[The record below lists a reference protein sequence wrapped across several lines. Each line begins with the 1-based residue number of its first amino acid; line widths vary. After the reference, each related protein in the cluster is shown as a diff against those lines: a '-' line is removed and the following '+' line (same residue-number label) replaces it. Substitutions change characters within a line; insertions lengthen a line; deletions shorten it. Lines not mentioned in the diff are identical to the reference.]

1 MDEVKAELRAI
12 GERLERIERSVAT
25 HADCLDRI
33 ERSAVT
39 RSDVFQAVAIVQS
52 AWLGVI
58 VGTVVVL
65 AAVGAI

>member
-1 MDEVKAELRAI
+1 MDEVKTELRAVA
-12 GERLERIERSVAT
+12 ER
-25 HADCLDRI
+25 LDRI

-39 RSDVFQAVAIVQS
+39 KADVFQAVLIVQS

>member
-1 MDEVKAELRAI
+1 MDGGRMTDPQYGAI
-12 GERLERIERSVAT
+12 IDR
-25 HADCLDRI
+25 LDRL

-39 RSDVFQAVAIVQS
+39 KSDVFQAVMIVQG

-65 AAVGAI
+65 AAVGVL